1 MKLLYIQ
8 THLII
13 FWDSN
18 KEREENRFH
27 LADVLTFVT
36 DSNVAL
42 WQCDRNIHGLAG
54 ARHLLLGM
62 HCLAAAVSSDVGMTP
77 RDQISSYATSRN
89 GGCWWDTAE
98 S

>member
-18 KEREENRFH
+18 KERVEHRLR

-36 DSNVAL
+36 DTMLLSGSVTES
-42 WQCDRNIHGLAG
+42 IHGLAG
-54 ARHLLLGM
+54 AWPFTPTDALLS
-62 HCLAAAVSSDVGMTP
+62 CC
-77 RDQISSYATSRN
+77 Y
-89 GGCWWDTAE
+89 
-98 S
+98 